1 MGSTSSLY
9 AAIDLGS
16 NSFHMLVVRE
26 VAGSIQ
32 TLTRIKRKVRL
43 AAGLNSENA
52 LSNEA
57 MERGWQCL
65 RLFAER
71 LQDIP
76 PPQIRVVATATL
88 RLAVNAGDFI
98 AKAQEILGC
107 PVQVISGEEEA
118 RLIYQGVAHTTGG
131 ADQRLV
137 VDIGGASTEL
147 VTGTGA
153 QTTSLFS
160 LSMGCVTWLERYFA
174 DRNLGQENFDAAEK
188 AAREVLRPVADEL
201 RYHGWKVCVGASGT
215 VQALQEIMMAQGMDE
230 RITLEKLQ
238 QLKQRAIHC
247 GRLEELEIDGLTL
260 ERALVFPSGLA
271 ILIAIF
277 TELNIQCMTLAGGA
291 LREGLVYGMLH
302 LTVEQD
308 IRSRT
313 LRNIQ
318 RRFMIDIDQAQ
329 RVAKVAANFFEQVE
343 NEWHL
348 EAISRDLLI
357 SACQLHEIG
366 LSVDFKQAPQHAA
379 YLVRNLDLPGFTP
392 AQKKLLATLLLNQ
405 TNPVD
410 LSSLHQQNAVP
421 PRVAE
426 QLCRLLRL
434 AIIFANRRRD
444 DLVPEMTLQAN
455 HELLTLTLPQGWLTQ
470 HPLGKEIIDQE
481 RILEKYGVTPN
492 QLIDVKALMGDSSDN
507 IPGVPGIGE
516 KTALSLIAQF
526 SSLEGVYQHL
536 ENPAVKAS
544 VKRKLEE
551 GKELLQYTN
560 KSISTISTFL
570 CLFSQ
575 TKIRNLIR

>member
-1 MGSTSSLY
+1 MLRSASLY

-43 AAGLNSENA
+43 AAGLGANNH
-52 LSNEA
+52 LSPEA

-76 PPQIRVVATATL
+76 SLQIRVVATATL
-88 RLAVNAGDFI
+88 RLAVNAGEFI
-98 AKAQEILGC
+98 ASAEAILGC
-107 PVQVISGEEEA
+107 PVHVISGQEEA

-131 ADQRLV
+131 DEHRLV

-147 VTGTGA
+147 VTGNGA
-153 QTTSLFS
+153 QATSLNS
-160 LSMGCVTWLERYFA
+160 LSMGCVTWLERYFT
-174 DRNLGQENFDAAEK
+174 DRNLAQENFDEAEK
-188 AAREVLRPVADEL
+188 AAREVLRPVTNAL

-230 RITLEKLQ
+230 RITLAKLQ

-247 GRLEELEIDGLTL
+247 GRLEELEIEGLTL

-302 LTVEQD
+302 LAVDQD
-308 IRSRT
+308 IRNHT
-313 LRNIQ
+313 LRNVQ
-318 RRFMIDIDQAQ
+318 RRFMVDIEQAH
-329 RVAKVAANFFEQVE
+329 RVANLAVIFLDQVE
-343 NEWHL
+343 DEWHL
-348 EAISRDLLI
+348 EPISRELLL

-379 YLVRNLDLPGFTP
+379 YMVRNLDLPGFTP
-392 AQKKLLATLLLNQ
+392 AQKKLLATLVLNQ

-426 QLCRLLRL
+426 HLCRLLRL
-434 AIIFANRRRD
+434 AIIFASRRRD
-444 DLVPEMTLQAN
+444 DLLPAITMNVAGEKLELTMPEK
-455 HELLTLTLPQGWLTQ
+455 WLDN
-470 HPLGKEIIDQE
+470 HPLASEMIEQE
-481 RILEKYGVTPN
+481 CQWQSYVHWVL
-492 QLIDVKALMGDSSDN
+492 DV
-507 IPGVPGIGE
+507 
-516 KTALSLIAQF
+516 Q
-526 SSLEGVYQHL
+526 
-536 ENPAVKAS
+536 
-544 VKRKLEE
+544 
-551 GKELLQYTN
+551 
-560 KSISTISTFL
+560 
-570 CLFSQ
+570 
-575 TKIRNLIR
+575 

>member
-1 MGSTSSLY
+1 MNSTSLY

-43 AAGLNSENA
+43 AAGLNGDNE
-52 LSNEA
+52 LSVEA

-76 PPQIRVVATATL
+76 HPQIRVVATATL
-88 RLAVNAGDFI
+88 RIAVNADVFI

-147 VTGTGA
+147 VTGSGA

-160 LSMGCVTWLERYFA
+160 LSMGCVTWLERYFT
-174 DRNLGQENFDAAEK
+174 DRNLAQENFDEAEK
-188 AAREVLRPVADEL
+188 AAREVLRPVADKL
-201 RYHGWKVCVGASGT
+201 RFHGWKVCVGASGT

-230 RITLEKLQ
+230 RITLAKLQ

-247 GRLEELEIDGLTL
+247 GRLEELEIEGLTL

-277 TELNIQCMTLAGGA
+277 TELNIQCMTAGGA

-302 LTVEQD
+302 LAVDQD

-318 RRFMIDIDQAQ
+318 RRFMVDTEQAH
-329 RVAKVAANFFEQVE
+329 RVANLATKFLDQVE
-343 NEWHL
+343 KKWHL
-348 EAISRDLLI
+348 EPISRELLI

-421 PRVAE
+421 PRIAE
-426 QLCRLLRL
+426 HLCRLLRL
-434 AIIFANRRRD
+434 AIIFASRRRD
-444 DLVPEMTLQAN
+444 DLVPEIQLDARN
-455 HELLTLTLPQGWLTQ
+455 EHLTVTLPEGWLEH
-470 HPLGKEIIDQE
+470 HPLGKELIDQE
-481 RILEKYGVTPN
+481 SQWQSYVHWPLEV
-492 QLIDVKALMGDSSDN
+492 
-507 IPGVPGIGE
+507 
-516 KTALSLIAQF
+516 
-526 SSLEGVYQHL
+526 
-536 ENPAVKAS
+536 
-544 VKRKLEE
+544 R
-551 GKELLQYTN
+551 
-560 KSISTISTFL
+560 
-570 CLFSQ
+570 
-575 TKIRNLIR
+575 

>member
-1 MGSTSSLY
+1 MLGSASLY

-32 TLTRIKRKVRL
+32 TLSRIKRKVRL
-43 AAGLNSENA
+43 AAGLSQDNR
-52 LSNEA
+52 LSQEA

-65 RLFAER
+65 RLFSER

-76 PPQIRVVATATL
+76 QQQIRVVATATL
-88 RLAVNAGDFI
+88 RLAVNAHEFLD
-98 AKAQEILGC
+98 KAQEILGC

-160 LSMGCVTWLERYFA
+160 LSMGCVTWLERYFT
-174 DRNLGQENFDAAEK
+174 DRHLAQENFDTAEQ

-201 RYHGWKVCVGASGT
+201 RRHGWKVCVGASGT

-230 RITLEKLQ
+230 RITLAKLQ
-238 QLKQRAIHC
+238 QLKQRAIQC
-247 GRLEELEIDGLTL
+247 GRLEELEIEGLTL

-277 TELNIQCMTLAGGA
+277 TEMNIESMTLAGGA

-302 LTVEQD
+302 LAVDQD

-318 RRFMIDIDQAQ
+318 RRFMVDIDQSRRVSMLAERFAQ
-329 RVAKVAANFFEQVE
+329 SVSTSWDLDAYSTEILHVACE
-343 NEWHL
+343 
-348 EAISRDLLI
+348 
-357 SACQLHEIG
+357 LHEIG
-366 LSVDFKQAPQHAA
+366 LSIEFKQAPLHAA
-379 YLVRNLDLPGFTP
+379 WLVRNLDLPGFTP

-405 TNPVD
+405 TNAVD

-426 QLCRLLRL
+426 HLCRLLRL
-434 AIIFANRRRD
+434 AIIFASRRRD
-444 DLVPEMTLQAN
+444 DLLPEISVTAQG
-455 HELLTLTLPQGWLTQ
+455 EQLTLALPQGWLAS
-470 HPLGKEIIDQE
+470 HPLGAELIDQE
-481 RILEKYGVTPN
+481 SQWQSYVHWA
-492 QLIDVKALMGDSSDN
+492 LI
-507 IPGVPGIGE
+507 
-516 KTALSLIAQF
+516 
-526 SSLEGVYQHL
+526 
-536 ENPAVKAS
+536 
-544 VKRKLEE
+544 
-551 GKELLQYTN
+551 
-560 KSISTISTFL
+560 
-570 CLFSQ
+570 
-575 TKIRNLIR
+575 IR

>member
-1 MGSTSSLY
+1 MLASASLY

-32 TLTRIKRKVRL
+32 TLTRVKRKVRL
-43 AAGLNSENA
+43 AAGLGRDNV
-52 LSNEA
+52 LSQEA

-65 RLFAER
+65 RLFSER

-76 PPQIRVVATATL
+76 PGQIRVVATATL
-88 RLAVNAGDFI
+88 RLAVNANDFI

-131 ADQRLV
+131 SDRRLV

-153 QTTSLFS
+153 QATSLFS
-160 LSMGCVTWLERYFA
+160 LSMGCVTWLERFFT
-174 DRNLGQENFDAAEK
+174 DRNLAQENFDAAEH

-201 RYHGWKVCVGASGT
+201 RRHGWQVCVGASGT

-230 RITLEKLQ
+230 RITLAKLQ
-238 QLKQRAIHC
+238 QLKQRAIQC
-247 GRLEELEIDGLTL
+247 GRLEELEIEGLTL

-277 TELNIQCMTLAGGA
+277 TEMNIESMTLAGGA

-302 LTVEQD
+302 LTVDQD

-318 RRFMIDIDQAQ
+318 RRFIIDTDQAR
-329 RVAKVAANFFEQVE
+329 RVTTLAALFARSVAESWDLDTYSVE
-343 NEWHL
+343 ILHV
-348 EAISRDLLI
+348 
-357 SACQLHEIG
+357 ACELHEIG
-366 LSVDFKQAPQHAA
+366 LSIEFKQAPLHAA
-379 YLVRNLDLPGFTP
+379 WLVRNLDLPGFTP

-426 QLCRLLRL
+426 HLCRLLRL
-434 AIIFANRRRD
+434 AIIFASRRRD
-444 DLVPEMTLQAN
+444 DLLPAITLHA
-455 HELLTLTLPQGWLTQ
+455 EGEKLTLRLPEGWMAS
-470 HPLGKEIIDQE
+470 HPLGAELIDQE
-481 RILEKYGVTPN
+481 
-492 QLIDVKALMGDSSDN
+492 
-507 IPGVPGIGE
+507 
-516 KTALSLIAQF
+516 
-526 SSLEGVYQHL
+526 
-536 ENPAVKAS
+536 
-544 VKRKLEE
+544 
-551 GKELLQYTN
+551 
-560 KSISTISTFL
+560 
-570 CLFSQ
+570 SQ
-575 TKIRNLIR
+575 WQSYVHWPIEVL

>member
-1 MGSTSSLY
+1 MNSTSLY

-26 VAGSIQ
+26 AAGSIQ

-43 AAGLNSENA
+43 AAGLNNDNH
-52 LSNEA
+52 LSAEA

-76 PPQIRVVATATL
+76 QPQIRVVATATL
-88 RLAVNAGDFI
+88 RLAVNAGEFI
-98 AKAQEILGC
+98 AKAQTILGC

-160 LSMGCVTWLERYFA
+160 LSMGCVTWLERYFS
-174 DRNLGQENFDAAEK
+174 DRNLAQENFDDAEK
-188 AAREVLRPVADEL
+188 AARDVLRPVADEL
-201 RYHGWKVCVGASGT
+201 RFHGWKVCVGASGT

-230 RITLEKLQ
+230 RITLAKLQ
-238 QLKQRAIHC
+238 QLKQRAIQC
-247 GRLEELEIDGLTL
+247 GRLEELEIEGLTL

-277 TELNIQCMTLAGGA
+277 TELNIQSMTLAGGA

-302 LTVEQD
+302 LAVDQD

-318 RRFMIDIDQAQ
+318 RRFIVDTDQAN
-329 RVAKVAANFFEQVE
+329 RVAKLADNFLKQVE
-343 NEWHL
+343 NAWHI
-348 EAISRDLLI
+348 EPISRELLL

-366 LSVDFKQAPQHAA
+366 LSVDFKQAPYHAA
-379 YLVRNLDLPGFTP
+379 YLVRHLDLLGYTP

-434 AIIFANRRRD
+434 AILFAGRRRD
-444 DLVPEMTLQAN
+444 DLVPEITLQALN
-455 HELLTLTLPQGWLTQ
+455 ENLTLTLPGDWLAH
-470 HPLGKEIIDQE
+470 HPLGKELIDQE
-481 RILEKYGVTPN
+481 SQWQSYVHWPL
-492 QLIDVKALMGDSSDN
+492 DV
-507 IPGVPGIGE
+507 
-516 KTALSLIAQF
+516 
-526 SSLEGVYQHL
+526 
-536 ENPAVKAS
+536 
-544 VKRKLEE
+544 R
-551 GKELLQYTN
+551 
-560 KSISTISTFL
+560 
-570 CLFSQ
+570 
-575 TKIRNLIR
+575 

>member
-1 MGSTSSLY
+1 MLSSTSLY

-43 AAGLNSENA
+43 AAGLNSDNA
-52 LSNEA
+52 LSIDA

-76 PPQIRVVATATL
+76 HAQIRVVATATL

-107 PVQVISGEEEA
+107 PVQIISGEEEA

-131 ADQRLV
+131 DDRRLV

-160 LSMGCVTWLERYFA
+160 LSMGCVTWLERYFT
-174 DRNLGQENFDAAEK
+174 DRNLAKENFDEAEN
-188 AAREVLRPVADEL
+188 AARDVLRPVADKL

-230 RITLEKLQ
+230 RITLPKLQ
-238 QLKQRAIHC
+238 QLKQRAIQC
-247 GRLEELEIDGLTL
+247 GRLEELEIEGLTL

-277 TELNIQCMTLAGGA
+277 TELNIQCMTLSGGA

-302 LTVEQD
+302 LAVDQD

-313 LRNIQ
+313 LRTIQ
-318 RRFMIDIDQAQ
+318 RRFMVDTEQAQ
-329 RVAKVAANFFEQVE
+329 RVAQLAGRFANETE
-343 NEWHL
+343 NVWEL
-348 EAISRDLLI
+348 EPLSRELLI

-379 YLVRNLDLPGFTP
+379 YLVRHLDLPGFTP

-405 TNPVD
+405 INPVD
-410 LSSLHQQNAVP
+410 LASLHQQNAVP

-426 QLCRLLRL
+426 HLCRLLRL
-434 AIIFANRRRD
+434 AILFASRRRD
-444 DLVPEMTLQAN
+444 DLLPEITLHADA
-455 HELLTLTLPQGWLTQ
+455 EKLTLILPENWLAN
-470 HPLGKEIIDQE
+470 HPLGSEMVEQE
-481 RILEKYGVTPN
+481 CQWQSYVHWPLE
-492 QLIDVKALMGDSSDN
+492 VK
-507 IPGVPGIGE
+507 
-516 KTALSLIAQF
+516 
-526 SSLEGVYQHL
+526 
-536 ENPAVKAS
+536 
-544 VKRKLEE
+544 
-551 GKELLQYTN
+551 
-560 KSISTISTFL
+560 
-570 CLFSQ
+570 
-575 TKIRNLIR
+575 

>member
-1 MGSTSSLY
+1 MKCMSSTSLY

-32 TLTRIKRKVRL
+32 TLSRIKRKVRL
-43 AAGLNSENA
+43 AAGLNSDNA
-52 LSNEA
+52 LSAEA

-76 PPQIRVVATATL
+76 PAQIRVVATATL
-88 RLAVNAGDFI
+88 RLAVNADEFL
-98 AKAQEILGC
+98 AKARDILGC

-131 ADQRLV
+131 EDQRLV

-160 LSMGCVTWLERYFA
+160 LPMGCVTWLERYFA
-174 DRNLGQENFDAAEK
+174 DRNLTKDNFELAEN
-188 AAREVLRPVADEL
+188 AAREVLRPITDTL
-201 RYHGWKVCVGASGT
+201 NYHGWKVCVGASGT

-230 RITLEKLQ
+230 RITLAKLQ
-238 QLKQRAIHC
+238 QLKQRAIQC
-247 GRLEELEIDGLTL
+247 GRLEELEIEGLTL

-277 TELNIQCMTLAGGA
+277 SELNIRCMTLAGGA

-302 LTVEQD
+302 LAVDQD

-318 RRFMIDIDQAQ
+318 RRFMIDTEQAQ
-329 RVAKVAANFFEQVE
+329 RVGRLAADLVRQLDSYWE
-343 NEWHL
+343 L
-348 EAISRDLLI
+348 EPLSRDLLV
-357 SACQLHEIG
+357 SACALHEIG
-366 LSVDFKQAPQHAA
+366 LSVDFKSAPQHAA

-405 TNPVD
+405 TNAVD
-410 LSSLHQQNAVP
+410 LSSLHQQNAVK

-426 QLCRLLRL
+426 HLCRLLRL
-434 AIIFANRRRD
+434 AILFASRRRD
-444 DLVPEMTLQAN
+444 DLLPSV
-455 HELLTLTLPQGWLTQ
+455 TLTAEDEKLMLRLPEGWLEN
-470 HPLGKEIIDQE
+470 HPLGSEMVEQE
-481 RILEKYGVTPN
+481 CQWQSYVHWALEV
-492 QLIDVKALMGDSSDN
+492 V
-507 IPGVPGIGE
+507 
-516 KTALSLIAQF
+516 
-526 SSLEGVYQHL
+526 
-536 ENPAVKAS
+536 
-544 VKRKLEE
+544 
-551 GKELLQYTN
+551 
-560 KSISTISTFL
+560 
-570 CLFSQ
+570 
-575 TKIRNLIR
+575 